1 MGVILNGPN
10 AGRETASFY
19 MLNNRRATFAERWRI
34 AKDAMAMGKP
44 WPGFWRV
51 WASQPEFFTDTGE
64 VNWPLDLI

>member
-34 AKDAMAMGKP
+34 AKDAMAMGKALAR
-44 WPGFWRV
+44 FL
-51 WASQPEFFTDTGE
+51 ACLGE
-64 VNWPLDLI
+64 ST